1 MRVAAGTIAAGA
13 LVALLVATT
22 PMEAAQEGRAMAML
36 AQDPACTT
44 PKVASAGGP
53 LPKGSNTVVLRWLG
67 VSNYEL
73 SYRDQVIL
81 FDTFYSRVWPAR
93 PLGVMPSEFKRA
105 NAAFFGHG
113 HWDHIADAPEIAK
126 QTSAKMYGGPPTTE
140 WLEKEG
146 VAKAQL
152 VTWKGGESEKFNGFT
167 VQAIHARHAGGRPDP
182 VNKLMTLYEEL
193 IPQFYSR
200 DQSADEKA
208 EMQRLRRRGAG
219 GPRISSEG
227 TLTYLVTFENGYRIA
242 YADTAG
248 SVTDAQKA
256 VFAKIPRTDIGIVA
270 YTGRFNTTLQNQ
282 ESMPMV
288 EAFKPRLV
296 LPSHHEDE
304 TGIGAHFDMPVY
316 PLGIAV
322 RDKFPDAQTIAPLY
336 LSALCVDTKSKEFFV
351 GR

>member
-1 MRVAAGTIAAGA
+1 MTTVCKGAAAA
-13 LVALLVATT
+13 ALLAFAFTFDM
-22 PMEAAQEGRAMAML
+22 PASAQQGRAMAML

-44 PKVASAGGP
+44 TKIAAAGGP
-53 LPKGSNTVVLRWLG
+53 MPKSPDTMVMRWLG

-73 SYRDQVIL
+73 SYRGQVIL
-81 FDTFYSRVWPAR
+81 FDAFYSRVWPAR
-93 PLGVMPSEFKRA
+93 PLGVLTSDFTKA
-105 NAAFFGHG
+105 DAVFIGHG
-113 HWDHIADAPEIAK
+113 HWDHIADAPEVAK
-126 QTSAKMYGGPPTTE
+126 QTGAKVYGGPPTAE
-140 WLEKEG
+140 WLKTQG
-146 VAKAQL
+146 VPEAQI
-152 VTWKGGESEKFNGFT
+152 VAWKGGETQKFNGFT

-193 IPQFYSR
+193 IPQFYGR
-200 DQSADEKA
+200 AQTEEEKA
-208 EMQRLRRRGAG
+208 AIQRLRRRGAG

-227 TLTYLVTFENGYRIA
+227 TLTYLVTFDNGYRIA

-248 SVTDAQKA
+248 GVTEEAKA
-256 VFAKIPRTDIGIVA
+256 AFANIPRTDIGIVA

-282 ESMPMV
+282 ESLPMV

-336 LSALCVDTKSKEFFV
+336 LSALCVDTKSKEFYV

>member
-1 MRVAAGTIAAGA
+1 MRLAAGTMAAGA
-13 LVALLVATT
+13 LVALVIANT
-22 PMEAAQEGRAMAML
+22 PVEAAQEGRAMAML

-53 LPKGSNTVVLRWLG
+53 MPKGSNTVVLRWLG

-113 HWDHIADAPEIAK
+113 HWDHIADAPDIAR
-126 QTSAKMYGGPPTTE
+126 QTGAKMYGGPPTTE

-146 VAKAQL
+146 VPKAQL

-167 VQAIHARHAGGRPDP
+167 VQAIHANHAGGRPEP
-182 VNKLMTLYEEL
+182 VNKMMDLYEQL
-193 IPQFYSR
+193 VPQFYGR
-200 DQSADEKA
+200 AQTA
-208 EMQRLRRRGAG
+208 EEQAASQRLRRRGAG
-219 GPRISSEG
+219 GPRINSEG
-227 TLTYLVTFENGYRIA
+227 TLTYLITFDNGFRIV

-248 SVTDAQKA
+248 AITAEQKA
-256 VFAKIPRTDIGIVA
+256 ALANIPRTDIGIVP
-270 YTGRFNTTLQNQ
+270 YTGRFNTTLQNT
-282 ESMPMV
+282 ESIPIV
-288 EAFKPRLV
+288 EAFKPRIV

-304 TGIGAHFDMPVY
+304 TGIGAHYDMPIY

-322 RDKFPDAQTIAPLY
+322 RDKFPDARTIDPLY
-336 LSALCVDTKSKEFFV
+336 LSALCFDTQSKEFFV